1 MMKKKEIDKIE
12 LYKKYKIVFIDPT
25 GDTGWCDEKEFQN
38 FNPDHCVIEGYV
50 FSKDTKFVRTFASY
64 SVDEHFRITSFGDRN
79 VLPTSCIVEMIL
91 INGDKKWKI
100 WMSFMLTKIK

>member
-1 MMKKKEIDKIE
+1 MMKKKQLDKIE

-25 GDTGWCDEKEFQN
+25 GDTGWADKEQFEN

-50 FSKDTKFVRTFASY
+50 FNKDKNFVRTFASY

-79 VLPTSCIVEMIL
+79 VLPTSCIVKMIL
-91 INGDKKWKI
+91 INGNKK
-100 WMSFMLTKIK
+100 

>member
-1 MMKKKEIDKIE
+1 MIKKKELDRIE

-25 GDTGWCDEKEFQN
+25 GDTGWCDEKEFEN

-50 FSKDTKFVRTFASY
+50 FSKNNKFVRTFASY

-79 VLPTSCIVEMIL
+79 VLPTNCIVKMIL
-91 INGDKKWKI
+91 INGEKK
-100 WMSFMLTKIK
+100 